1 RYPGSHRTHP
11 VVRARRA
18 QPFDRVSRPCSSS
31 LYVTDGALL
40 DALLGIGIHHN
51 AVNVDTGQVDLV
63 RIESAGLNDLF
74 HFDHGDLAG
83 HGDVRIE
90 VAGRATE
97 QQVAGAVGL
106 PGFHQRDIRHERAL
120 HDVGFSVEFAGFFAF
135 GHERTHARLCEEGR
149 NAGAAGAQL

>member
-1 RYPGSHRTHP
+1 DQCPTDRSRTAAKPRHRAAHGWPPTSACRYPGSHRTHP
-11 VVRARRA
+11 AVRARRA

-106 PGFHQRDIRHERAL
+106 PGF
-120 HDVGFSVEFAGFFAF
+120 
-135 GHERTHARLCEEGR
+135 
-149 NAGAAGAQL
+149 